1 MGPRTLRVVRDV
13 AGVPGEYVW
22 AAKQTTYDRAVP
34 PPRKWAYTI
43 SNLGLRRLVATAR
56 AQGEALALDYER
68 LDGATG
74 DETWRTAAP
83 GTRVKLVLGADGS
96 VEKCVAGGKPCG
108 ARELALV
115 GPPSPRSAFFAGM
128 LLPQPN
134 PIVPG
139 MTEEMHCVT
148 WG

>member
-1 MGPRTLRVVRDV
+1 VGGAVEGQYAVKMLWQFCAFSSAKKKSAADDV
-13 AGVPGEYVW
+13 GSE
-22 AAKQTTYDRAVP
+22 
-34 PPRKWAYTI
+34 
-43 SNLGLRRLVATAR
+43 SRRLRKSAPKVALR
-56 AQGEALALDYER
+56 KS
-68 LDGATG
+68 
-74 DETWRTAAP
+74 AP
-83 GTRVKLVLGADGS
+83 VGADGR
-96 VEKCVAGGKPCG
+96 VETCVAGGKPCG